1 MAAAPGKEEV
11 QAERGGDGE
20 LAPREP
26 SATEKERAGYAE
38 EIRAKRDEKAG
49 AEEEGAAEEAP
60 SGGSSS
66 GGGERVEVTVPAL
79 GESVTE
85 AVVASWFKKV
95 GDAVEADEPL
105 CELETDKVSVEVPA
119 PSAGTLTEIL
129 ADEGATVEAS
139 ATIAVLTQ
147 GAAGTPAKA
156 PEKAPAGKAPSSE
169 GTAPAA
175 DATGG
180 EPDHPRADYGRSDE
194 ADAKAGDGRDAG
206 RGDVEDAPSAKALM
220 AEHGVERGQVEGT
233 GRDGR
238 IMKDD
243 VMRAVKALRETPEEA
258 PAPKEAPRAPVAAE
272 DEGRE
277 ERVKMSRLR
286 QTIARRLKDAQNTA
300 AMLTTYNEVDMSAVM
315 ALRDEYKELFEKKH
329 GVKLGFMSF
338 FTKACVHALME
349 VPEVNAEIDGTDVVY
364 KRFVHMGIAVG
375 TPNGLVV
382 PVVRDA
388 DSMGFAEIEK
398 AINELGK
405 KARDGKL
412 GMADMQGGTFTISN
426 GGVYGSLM
434 SSPILNPP
442 QSGILGMHKIMER
455 PMVVGGEIV
464 ARPMMY
470 LALSYDHRIV
480 DGKGA
485 VTFLVRVK
493 EALEDPRRL
502 LMDL

>member
-1 MAAAPGKEEV
+1 MSTEVRVPTLGESVTEAVVATWFKKPGDAIAADEMLCELETDKVTVEVPAPAGGVLGEIVAAEGETVGVDALLATIAEEGAETRTETGAETGAEEGEAPAEASDGNGAEAGGVAAAPGKEEV

-129 ADEGATVEAS
+129 AEEGATVEAS

-147 GAAGTPAKA
+147 GAAGAPAKA

-169 GTAPAA
+169 GTAGPEA

-194 ADAKAGDGRDAG
+194 AEAPKAGDGAG
-206 RGDVEDAPSAKALM
+206 RGPLRRGGRAL
-220 AEHGVERGQVEGT
+220 GQGA
-233 GRDGR
+233 DGR
-238 IMKDD
+238 ARG
-243 VMRAVKALRETPEEA
+243 RAR
-258 PAPKEAPRAPVAAE
+258 
-272 DEGRE
+272 GR
-277 ERVKMSRLR
+277 
-286 QTIARRLKDAQNTA
+286 
-300 AMLTTYNEVDMSAVM
+300 
-315 ALRDEYKELFEKKH
+315 
-329 GVKLGFMSF
+329 
-338 FTKACVHALME
+338 
-349 VPEVNAEIDGTDVVY
+349 
-364 KRFVHMGIAVG
+364 
-375 TPNGLVV
+375 
-382 PVVRDA
+382 
-388 DSMGFAEIEK
+388 
-398 AINELGK
+398 
-405 KARDGKL
+405 
-412 GMADMQGGTFTISN
+412 
-426 GGVYGSLM
+426 
-434 SSPILNPP
+434 
-442 QSGILGMHKIMER
+442 
-455 PMVVGGEIV
+455 
-464 ARPMMY
+464 
-470 LALSYDHRIV
+470 
-480 DGKGA
+480 
-485 VTFLVRVK
+485 
-493 EALEDPRRL
+493 
-502 LMDL
+502 